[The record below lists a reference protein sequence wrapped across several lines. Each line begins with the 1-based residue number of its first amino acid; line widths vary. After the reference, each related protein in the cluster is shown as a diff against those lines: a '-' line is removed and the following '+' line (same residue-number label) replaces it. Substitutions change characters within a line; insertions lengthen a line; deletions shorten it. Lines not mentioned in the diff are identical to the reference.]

1 MIAAHPALIGTA
13 AISETVIC
21 LVDDD
26 SSVRKS
32 ISRLLESAGHRV
44 AEFDKPETFL
54 RHLARN
60 RVSLVILDIWSKP
73 EKAMELLSH
82 LSATSPGTRVIF
94 ISGSEGSSSE
104 HAIRKAGAFAWFR
117 KPLDNV
123 TFLAAVRSAL
133 N

>member
-1 MIAAHPALIGTA
+1 MIAAHPALIGTD
-13 AISETVIC
+13 AISATAVC

-44 AEFDKPETFL
+44 AAFDEPETFL
-54 RHLARN
+54 RYLARN
-60 RVSLVILDIWSKP
+60 RVSLVILDIWLKP
-73 EKAMELLSH
+73 HTAMQLLSH
-82 LSATSPGTRVIF
+82 LSAKSPRTRVIF
-94 ISGSEGSSSE
+94 ITGSEPSSSE
-104 HAIRKAGAFAWFR
+104 RAIRKAGAFAWFR

-123 TFLAAVRSAL
+123 KFLAAVRSAL